1 MKKILRI
8 VLSII
13 SLTLITQAPQGFDY
27 HCLVTDD
34 KGFDLVNQFI
44 SVRASVLTASTN
56 GNQISFADIS
66 WGTNTHFLKIEMD
79 I

>member
-1 MKKILRI
+1 MKKTLSI

-44 SVRASVLTASTN
+44 SVRASVLTGSTN
-56 GNQISFADIS
+56 GTQTSFADIFL
-66 WGTNTHFLKIEMD
+66 GTNTNFLKIEID